1 VDGLGDREQ
10 SLREIGEL
18 FGGLDYAAVAQRIR
32 RTKSTYNPIAYTATD
47 HRNVEC
53 LDLTPIFPLGT
64 EHRPRVQVCG
74 AVSEFERRLQRVD
87 KLRTSGFTRASVICL
102 FEQPAECS
110 DARECIHRRGFMLAR
125 VFGMREAADQ

>member
-1 VDGLGDREQ
+1 VLPPYTRVGEGGRAGGTPRAYQPLGVRPHDTSGVVR
-10 SLREIGEL
+10 
-18 FGGLDYAAVAQRIR
+18 V
-32 RTKSTYNPIAYTATD
+32 
-47 HRNVEC
+47 
-53 LDLTPIFPLGT
+53 GT